1 MSMGFNVQCM
11 TSAPS
16 TAAHQLC
23 DLGQEG
29 TSLGL
34 TSLISEVRVEAQLLG
49 CSSQGDISAQEGV
62 LDVPGT

>member
-34 TSLISEVRVEAQLLG
+34 ISEVRVEAQVPG
-49 CSSQGDISAQEGV
+49 CHYQGDIIAQEGV
-62 LDVPGT
+62 PDVPGT